1 MLGATGKLGAR
12 KANGQVC
19 ACVVAVSYVPMR
31 SPVVSL
37 NSGRGSYRVSTS
49 RLPNHTQPR
58 GRAGL
63 LPHDSAGRE
72 FQAMLTLFC
81 RDLALRNILGQC
93 PMVRS
98 AGFSTLSNN
107 RPAYHHP
114 RPHSLIQFCCVF
126 PSKEKCCAR
135 ASSSQVPQ
143 PQG

>member
-107 RPAYHHP
+107 RPAYHP
-114 RPHSLIQFCCVF
+114 TQIG
-126 PSKEKCCAR
+126 R
-135 ASSSQVPQ
+135 AHV
-143 PQG
+143 